1 MKSKFYTI
9 RAINYTKMI
18 KKKNIVITGA
28 MGQDGQI
35 LSNILI
41 KKKYNVIGIVK
52 QIPKLKRNKIKY
64 KKINL
69 LNYEELSKFLDK
81 CRLNSLIHLGTEN
94 PNYLELKKKVDFYKK
109 NLIATKNLIDY
120 FSKRQTDKRLIL
132 IGTSQ
137 MYGNKKKK
145 VNLNSRFKPINS
157 YAKFRVE
164 AYNYML
170 KSKKKY
176 KSNITTA
183 ILFNHDSKYRK
194 KKFLIPRLIKI
205 IKKREIK
212 KLRSIYKENIS
223 GDFSH
228 AEDICNGLYKLLFLK
243 NCPDKLIFS
252 SNKRTY
258 INKVIHHLLKIN
270 KLEIKLNANNLK
282 NTFTPVGDNK
292 LTKKILNWKQKK
304 NVITAASEL
313 NK

>member
-1 MKSKFYTI
+1 
-9 RAINYTKMI
+9 
-18 KKKNIVITGA
+18 

>member
-1 MKSKFYTI
+1 M
-9 RAINYTKMI
+9 TKR
-18 KKKNIVITGA
+18 KIVIITGVL
-28 MGQDGQI
+28 GQDGQI

-41 KKKYNVIGIVK
+41 KKKYNIIGIVK
-52 QIPKLKRNKIKY
+52 KIPKARKNKIRF
-64 KKINL
+64 KKIDL
-69 LNYEELSKFLDK
+69 LNYNKLSKFLDK
-81 CRLNSLIHLGTEN
+81 CKFDSLIHLGTEN
-94 PNYLELKKKVDFYKK
+94 PNYLQLKKKVDFYKK
-109 NLIATKNLIDY
+109 NLTATKNLIDY
-120 FSKRQTDKRLIL
+120 FSNRQTDKRLIL

-145 VNLNSRFKPINS
+145 VNINSRFKPINS

-176 KSNITTA
+176 KSNMITA
-183 ILFNHDSKYRK
+183 ILFNHDSKFRK
-194 KKFLIPRLIKI
+194 KKFLIPRLVKI

-212 KLRSIYKENIS
+212 KLKSIYKENIS

-228 AEDICNGLYKLLFLK
+228 AEDICYGLYKLLLLK
-243 NCPDKLIFS
+243 SCPDKLIFS

-258 INKVIHHLLKIN
+258 MNKIIDHLIRIN
-270 KLEIKLNANNLK
+270 KLEIKLNNNNLK

-304 NVITAASEL
+304 DIYTAAREL

>member
-1 MKSKFYTI
+1 MT
-9 RAINYTKMI
+9 

-28 MGQDGQI
+28 LGQDGQI
-35 LSNILI
+35 LTNILI
-41 KKKYNVIGIVK
+41 KKKYNIIGIVK
-52 QIPKLKRNKIKY
+52 KIPKIKKKKIKF

-69 LNYEELSKFLDK
+69 LNYNELSKFLDNCK
-81 CRLNSLIHLGTEN
+81 LKSLIHLGTEN

-120 FSKRQTDKRLIL
+120 FSIRQKDKRLIL

-145 VNLNSRFKPINS
+145 VNLNSKFKPINS
-157 YAKFRVE
+157 YAKFRVA

-176 KSNITTA
+176 NSNIITA
-183 ILFNHDSKYRK
+183 ILFNHDSKFRK

-205 IKKREIK
+205 IKKKQIK
-212 KLRSIYKENIS
+212 KLKSIYEENIS

-228 AEDICNGLYKLLFLK
+228 AEDICNGLYKLLLLR
-243 NCPDKLIFS
+243 NCPNKLIFS
-252 SNKRTY
+252 SNKRTHMNQIIDY
-258 INKVIHHLLKIN
+258 LIKVNKSS
-270 KLEIKLNANNLK
+270 IKLNTYNFK
-282 NTFTPVGDNK
+282 NTFTPIGDNR

-304 NVITAASEL
+304 NIFIAAKEL

>member
-1 MKSKFYTI
+1 
-9 RAINYTKMI
+9 MI
-18 KKKNIVITGA
+18 KKKNIVITGVL
-28 MGQDGQI
+28 GQDGQI
-35 LSNILI
+35 LSNILL
-41 KKKYNVIGIVK
+41 KKKYNIIGIVK
-52 QIPKLKRNKIKY
+52 KIPKAKKNKIKF

-69 LNYEELSKFLDK
+69 LNYNELSKFLDNCK
-81 CRLNSLIHLGTEN
+81 LKSLIHLGTEN

-109 NLIATKNLIDY
+109 NLKVTKNLIDY
-120 FSKRQTDKRLIL
+120 FSKRQVDKRLIL
-132 IGTSQ
+132 IGSSQ
-137 MYGNKKKK
+137 IYGNKKKK

-170 KSKKKY
+170 KSKRKY
-176 KSNITTA
+176 KSNMMTA

-205 IKKREIK
+205 IKKKQIK
-212 KLRSIYKENIS
+212 KLRSIYEENIS

-228 AEDICNGLYKLLFLK
+228 AEDICNGLYKLLLLK
-243 NCPDKLIFS
+243 SCPDKLIFS

-258 INKVIHHLLKIN
+258 INEIIHNLIKIN
-270 KLEIKLNANNLK
+270 KSKINLNTDILK
-282 NTFTPVGDNK
+282 NTFTPVGDNR

-304 NVITAASEL
+304 NIFVAAREL

>member
-1 MKSKFYTI
+1 MT
-9 RAINYTKMI
+9 
-18 KKKNIVITGA
+18 KKKNIVITGVL
-28 MGQDGQI
+28 GQDGQI

-41 KKKYNVIGIVK
+41 KKKYNIIGIVK
-52 QIPKLKRNKIKY
+52 KIPKKRKSMIKF

-69 LNYEELSKFLDK
+69 LNYSELSKFLDK
-81 CRLNSLIHLGTEN
+81 CKLESLIHLGTEN
-94 PNYLELKKKVDFYKK
+94 PNYLELKKKLDFYKK
-109 NLIATKNLIDY
+109 NLTATKNLIDY
-120 FSKRQTDKRLIL
+120 FSKQQVDKRLIL

-157 YAKFRVE
+157 YAKFRVA

-176 KSNITTA
+176 KSNIITA
-183 ILFNHDSKYRK
+183 ILFNHDSKFRK

-205 IKKREIK
+205 IKKKQIK
-212 KLRSIYKENIS
+212 KLSSIYKENIS

-228 AEDICNGLYKLLFLK
+228 AEDICHGLYKLLLLK

-258 INKVIHHLLKIN
+258 MNKIIHYLIKIN
-270 KLEIKLNANNLK
+270 KLKIKFKTNILK
-282 NTFTPVGDNK
+282 NTFTPVGDNR
-292 LTKKILNWKQKK
+292 LTKKILNWEPKK
-304 NVITAASEL
+304 NIFIAAKEL

>member
-1 MKSKFYTI
+1 
-9 RAINYTKMI
+9 MI
-18 KKKNIVITGA
+18 KKKNIVITGVL
-28 MGQDGQI
+28 GQDGQI
-35 LSNILI
+35 LSNILL
-41 KKKYNVIGIVK
+41 KKKYNIIGIVK
-52 QIPKLKRNKIKY
+52 KIPKAKKNKIKF

-69 LNYEELSKFLDK
+69 LNYNELSKFLDNCK
-81 CRLNSLIHLGTEN
+81 LKSLIHLGTEN

-109 NLIATKNLIDY
+109 NLKVTKNLIDY
-120 FSKRQTDKRLIL
+120 FSKRQVDKRLIL
-132 IGTSQ
+132 IGSSQ

-170 KSKKKY
+170 KSKRKY
-176 KSNITTA
+176 KSNMMTA

-205 IKKREIK
+205 IKKKQIK
-212 KLRSIYKENIS
+212 KLRSIYEENIS

-228 AEDICNGLYKLLFLK
+228 AEDICNGLYKLLLLK
-243 NCPDKLIFS
+243 SCPDKLIFS

-258 INKVIHHLLKIN
+258 INEIIHNLIKIN
-270 KLEIKLNANNLK
+270 KSKINLNTDILK
-282 NTFTPVGDNK
+282 NTFTPVGDNR

-304 NVITAASEL
+304 NIFVAAREL